1 MRIAGGSVS
10 WKGAPLRLRQLR
22 TALAGLMVLC
32 LVPQG
37 RCAEDRRFPRFDTAA
52 TVQKLVRN
60 GASDALAAAALLK
73 QVGADTDTGAYA
85 LIADAVR
92 LAPQR
97 AELAW
102 LAVRL
107 CDTSESCDARQ
118 TEQHLRAVDPDNA
131 AGWIG
136 ELGRAQRGND
146 PVAIDA
152 ALDAIGRAQA
162 FRVYFEPL
170 VVATTAQLIAIRG
183 PGEQMPGA
191 AARASMTMTMIG
203 VVAGAVL
210 PGTRIFSYS
219 CQGYELQVNGR
230 RARCQSAA
238 RVIERSDAYIVEG
251 LGLSLQ
257 QKLWQEDTPEYAAIS
272 ERRRLL
278 QYRLEQ
284 YNQLPVSSSTPAE
297 FPADYLDVAHQHA
310 REQDVAL
317 VYLERAGIA
326 PQPPPGWISAE
337 RPRVP

>member
-1 MRIAGGSVS
+1 MLRGARGSR
-10 WKGAPLRLRQLR
+10 A
-22 TALAGLMVLC
+22 AFAGLMMLC
-32 LVPQG
+32 LLPQG
-37 RCAEDRRFPRFDTAA
+37 RCAEEGRLHRFDTEA
-52 TVQKLVRN
+52 TVKKLVHN
-60 GASDALAAAALLK
+60 GGADALAAAALLK
-73 QVGADTDTGAYA
+73 QMGADTDTGAYA
-85 LIADAVR
+85 LSAHAVQ

-102 LAVRL
+102 LAVRM
-107 CDTSESCDARQ
+107 CDTSDSCDARQ
-118 TEQHLRAVDPDNA
+118 SEQHLRAVDPSNA

-146 PVAIDA
+146 PLAIDA

-170 VVATTAQLIAIRG
+170 VVATTAQLIAIRAS
-183 PGEQMPGA
+183 GEQMPSA
-191 AARASMTMTMIG
+191 TARASMTMTMIG

-219 CQGYELQVNGR
+219 CEGYELQVKGR

-257 QKLWQEDTPEYAAIS
+257 QKLWQESSPEYATIS
-272 ERRRLL
+272 ERRRVF

-284 YNQLPVSSSTPAE
+284 YNQLPVSSSRPAE
-297 FPADYLDVAHQHA
+297 FPPDYLDVARQHA

-317 VYLERAGIA
+317 VYLERARIA